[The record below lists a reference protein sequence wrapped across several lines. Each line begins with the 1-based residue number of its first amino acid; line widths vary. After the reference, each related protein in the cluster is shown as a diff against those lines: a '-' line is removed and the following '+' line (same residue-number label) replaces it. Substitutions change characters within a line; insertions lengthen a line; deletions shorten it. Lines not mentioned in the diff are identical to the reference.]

1 MNTIVTL
8 TSLITMVKTRA
19 LAIGTSWRHLV
30 NTIVTL
36 TSLRPEPY
44 LSVWMN
50 NIKTWTRLCVEG
62 SIRIAEDRESTSVVW
77 STLGSTSSR
86 LGAVQAAKLVA
97 GLTESGRDESYPV
110 LGRSEP

>member
-1 MNTIVTL
+1 ML
-8 TSLITMVKTRA
+8 CGEREQ
-19 LAIGTSWRHLV
+19 GTVAGACRRG
-30 NTIVTL
+30 
-36 TSLRPEPY
+36 RPHT
-44 LSVWMN
+44 VWMD
-50 NIKTWTRLCVEG
+50 NIKTWRGLSVEE
-62 SIRIAEDRESTSVVW
+62 SVRMAEDRESTSVVW